1 MMELLN
7 NIWNVLIT
15 PNEMNTKLI
24 IIPFTFIET
33 FVILS
38 FSLTILNISTS
49 KKNKFLYV
57 FITSLLGIISNNL
70 IPSPFCVFF
79 NYITFFILMLIIFK
93 VSPFKALIAVVS
105 SISIFAL
112 IGCLILNP
120 YITLLNITTEQLD
133 YIPIFKVI
141 YLILMYL
148 LSFIIIL
155 ILKIKRRWK
164 NLF

>member
-57 FITSLLGIISNNL
+57 FITSL
-70 IPSPFCVFF
+70 
-79 NYITFFILMLIIFK
+79 
-93 VSPFKALIAVVS
+93 
-105 SISIFAL
+105 
-112 IGCLILNP
+112 
-120 YITLLNITTEQLD
+120 
-133 YIPIFKVI
+133 
-141 YLILMYL
+141 
-148 LSFIIIL
+148 
-155 ILKIKRRWK
+155 
-164 NLF
+164 